1 MKIIQLVYSL
11 SSGGA
16 EKFVVDLA
24 NQLAENG
31 NDVTICMLLEEKEN
45 RIFNKQFLFSKVK
58 FISLGFDNGFSLT
71 KCGIVDKYIR
81 SQKPDIV
88 HCHLNVIPYIFKTA
102 LFNKKIKFFHTLHN
116 IATNTGGVGLQYYLN
131 RFLYKKNII
140 RPICISKL
148 CRISYEEYYKL
159 HNAPYI
165 DNGRA
170 VVNPSDKFETVKT
183 EVESYKNS
191 QKTKVF
197 IHVARCDHQKNQGL
211 LIDAFNQLDTE
222 DYDYNLL
229 IIGRDFDSKEGKE
242 LQERANPKIK
252 FLGEKNNV
260 NDYLLCSDAFCLSS
274 IFEGLPI
281 SLLEALSC
289 GITPICTP
297 VGGIPDVIK
306 NGENGYLSKGIEI
319 EEYCTAI
326 RNFIEKP
333 IDKNP
338 LIDFYKNNY
347 SMEVCAAKYEQY
359 FKSVTND

>member
-45 RIFNKQFLFSKVK
+45 RIFNKQFLSSKVN
-58 FISLGFDNGFSLT
+58 FISLGFDNGFALS
-71 KCGIVDKYIR
+71 KCSRVDNFIR
-81 SQKPDIV
+81 SKKPDIV

-102 LFNKKIKFFHTLHN
+102 IFNKKIKFFHTLHN
-116 IATNTGGVGLQYYLN
+116 IATNTGGVGFQYYLN
-131 RFLYKKNII
+131 KFFYKNNII

-148 CRISYEEYYKL
+148 CQESYEEHYKL

-170 VVNPSDKFETVKT
+170 MVNPSKKFKIVKT
-183 EVESYKNS
+183 EVQSYKNS
-191 QKTKVF
+191 QATKVF

-211 LIDAFNQLDTE
+211 LIDAFNLLDKE
-222 DYDYNLL
+222 GYDYNLL
-229 IIGRDFDSKEGKE
+229 IIGRDFDSANGKK

-274 IFEGLPI
+274 IYEGLPI

-297 VGGIPDVIK
+297 VGGVPDVIK
-306 NGENGYLSKGIEI
+306 DGENGYLSKGFETND
-319 EEYCTAI
+319 YCKAI
-326 RNFIEKP
+326 RKFIEKP
-333 IDKNP
+333 INKN
-338 LIDFYKNNY
+338 LLVNFYKKNY
-347 SMEVCAAKYEQY
+347 SMEVCAGKYEEY
-359 FKSVTND
+359 FKTKIND